1 MFVRNGNVFL
11 KKSFSLIL
19 ALMLA
24 LSVAVTGVYAEDA
37 GNAAK
42 EEVIAFENFESVS
55 GYEINDAFGGNVL
68 SVATLANAAVEE
80 GKLKL
85 QATYGE
91 AWFYARWDNG
101 VKENVI
107 AEFKFMQPESKPFT
121 QLFEITD
128 STSVA
133 GAKLCIDDGGW
144 ISGGGKELLSCS
156 PNQWYSVKL
165 VVDAE
170 NATYD
175 VYIDNNLCG
184 SDIPF
189 AGSAN
194 TEGIR
199 QITIDGLPGCGIMYY
214 DDIKITLSTKAYTGH
229 DLIKEKL
236 LYEDFSNAGNYNV
249 DENFGGD
256 RFKIASIGNAA
267 AENGMLKL
275 SPPSGSEAWLY
286 AQTETPVTGK
296 IVAECKFMQ
305 PEKSAV
311 SQLFEITDSSA
322 SRGTKVLLDGDY
334 IRTSKGGHI
343 QYAAN
348 RWYNIKLVIDADSKK
363 FDFYIDGTLY
373 SENEAFSDNTGDLCR
388 LVMNSAVGGK
398 NVYYDDI
405 KIYRPYNGIDVLLS
419 ENFAQE
425 RTIANGDF
433 IGGALKTVS
442 GGGTADSALKIN
454 DGGWLYADVVEGSKL
469 ADAVNNEKNLVV
481 EFDFT
486 QPEASPLGM
495 LYAAGGYVGANVV
508 DAIKIKISDGKFYC
522 QSADSMIPFLTA
534 TKKNEPYVFRIYI
547 DSKNKNYDVYADGV
561 LCAENISFV
570 NPNVESLSRIFK
582 TDGGGCK
589 GYSIDNLDIYTDT
602 LANAAEKLIVSYKQS
617 GDMVELLSSI
627 DGYDIIWESM
637 DKNLIADDGTIT
649 PSYYNE
655 TTYLVA
661 NVINDGRSFSR
672 KFNVLV
678 LAPAGLG
685 VDYDSESNIVKAQAY
700 YPGRL
705 CIKCENPSVAVAVYN
720 EKGALAAVKVGGR
733 EGDFC
738 KAELNVSELPAGDYT
753 AKAFLFTDISSLT
766 PLDAAP
772 SQIFQKAP
780 SVVEAKYD
788 DASKTLTFWGSG
800 RITNEINAGEYAD
813 KAEKIVIGKNI
824 TAIDEGAL
832 SAFGKVSVIE
842 IPENVA
848 EIGNNALPSGDY
860 KIRGY
865 KNSEAE
871 KYASDNGKNFVLK
884 GLRVLSVGNSH
895 TYDYTRW
902 IGNIQNDLYEA
913 GLKTEISHE
922 YIVAGGRQLYRN
934 DGTALS
940 HLTIGSDSS
949 KPGNYEYINMLGS
962 GKKWDLVILQDWHE
976 SSLDNENF
984 AEGLGNAV
992 KWVKSL
998 QPNAKIVWAE
1008 DWADKDSIRITS
1020 QTSLEGVFSNIT
1032 AAVNA
1037 VEAMSEN
1044 KPDAIFPMGT
1054 AVQNAR
1060 TSYLGAVNNAKDAY
1074 TNLADTDWAQS
1085 NLQDYTVLER
1095 DVTHLSHELG
1105 RYTVGAAVYAGIY
1118 SMFENNLD
1126 KPASFDF
1133 YNALKTAPV
1142 TSGAAEWK
1150 GEFND
1155 SIWSIV
1161 KESARNA
1168 YIRKNGVT
1176 NSVYTVDPADE
1187 AASAMK
1193 NANYSA
1199 VDFSDKNAIAVAA
1212 SNSSGLKIEAEDIEV
1227 SGNTAKIT
1235 FLLGYTKKTVD
1246 ISK

>member
-1 MFVRNGNVFL
+1 MFVRNGNVFF
-11 KKSFSLIL
+11 KKSVSLIL
-19 ALMLA
+19 ALILA
-24 LSVAVTGVYAEDA
+24 LSVAVTGVYAEND
-37 GNAAK
+37 GNAAQ

-55 GYEINDAFGGNVL
+55 GYEKNAPFGGNVL
-68 SVATLANAAVEE
+68 SVATLGNAVVEE

-85 QATYGE
+85 QATSGE

-101 VKENVI
+101 VRENVI

-133 GAKLCIDDGGW
+133 GAKLCIDNGGW
-144 ISGGGKELLSCS
+144 ISGGGKKLLSCS

-175 VYIDNNLCG
+175 VYIENNLCG
-184 SDIPF
+184 SNIPF
-189 AGSAN
+189 TGSAN
-194 TEGIR
+194 AEGIR
-199 QITIDGLPGCGIMYY
+199 QITIDGFHGDGIMYY
-214 DDIKITLSTKAYTGH
+214 DDIKITLSAKTYTGH

-249 DENFGGD
+249 GENFGGYE
-256 RFKIASIGNAA
+256 FKIASIGNDAA

-275 SPPSGSEAWLY
+275 SPPSDSEAWLY
-286 AQTETPVTGK
+286 ADAEKNITGK
-296 IVAECKFMQ
+296 VVAEFKFMQ
-305 PEKSAV
+305 TEKGV
-311 SQLFEITDSSA
+311 VNQLFEITDSTS
-322 SRGTKVLLDGDY
+322 SRGTKVLLDGDF
-334 IRTSKGGHI
+334 IRTSKGHI

-373 SENEAFSDNTGDLCR
+373 SENEAFSEGTKDLCR

-405 KIYRPYNGIDVLLS
+405 KIYRPYNGIDILLS

-425 RTIANGDF
+425 RTIAEGGF
-433 IGGALKTVS
+433 IGGALKRVS
-442 GGGTADSALKIN
+442 GSGTADSALKIN
-454 DGGWLYADVVEGSKL
+454 DGGWLYADAVKGSKL
-469 ADAVNNEKNLVV
+469 ADAINNKKNLVV

-486 QPEASPLGM
+486 QPEVNPLGM
-495 LYAAGGYVGANVV
+495 LYAAGGYVGDNIV
-508 DAIKIKISDGKFYC
+508 DAININISNGKFYC

-547 DSKNKNYDVYADGV
+547 DSKNKNYDVYVDGV

-570 NPNVESLSRIFK
+570 NPNVESLFRIFK

-602 LANAAEKLIVSYKQS
+602 LANAAEKLMVSYKQS
-617 GDMVELLSSI
+617 TDMVELLSSI
-627 DGYDIIWESM
+627 DGYDIIWKSM

-678 LAPAGLG
+678 LAPAGLSAE
-685 VDYDSESNIVKAQAY
+685 YDSESNIVKAQAY

-705 CIKCENPSVAVAVYN
+705 CIKCENPSVVIAVYN
-720 EKGALAAVKVGGR
+720 ENKELAAVKFGGR

-738 KAELNVSELPAGDYT
+738 KAELNISELPAGDYT
-753 AKAFLFTDISSLT
+753 AKAFLFTDLSSLT
-766 PLDAAP
+766 PLEPAA
-772 SQIFQKAP
+772 SKSFQKTP

-813 KAEKIVIGKNI
+813 KAEKIVIGNNI

-842 IPENVA
+842 IPENVT
-848 EIGNNALPSGDY
+848 EIGNNALPLGDY
-860 KIRGY
+860 KIKGY

-871 KYASDNGKNFVLK
+871 RYASVNGKNFVLK

-902 IGNIQNDLYEA
+902 IGNIQNDLYAA
-913 GLKTEISHE
+913 GLKTEINHE

-940 HLTIGSDSS
+940 HLTIGSDPS
-949 KPGNYEYINMLGS
+949 KPGNFEYINMLGS

-1008 DWADKDSIRITS
+1008 DWADKDSFRITS

-1032 AAVNA
+1032 AAMNA

-1095 DVTHLSHELG
+1095 DLTHLSHELG

-1168 YIRKNGVT
+1168 YIMKNGVT

-1212 SNSSGLKIEAEDIEV
+1212 SNSSGLKIEAEDIVV
-1227 SGNTAKIT
+1227 SGNTAQIT